1 VNYLSIIG
9 GRGDITSITNNILR
23 RFLSNQIASS
33 YSFYGKRNNK
43 RSFALLRF
51 NNAVILSVI
60 KALPGS
66 TEHQVQDCIKVWLK
80 HAPQRYFLE
89 RKKQ

>member
-1 VNYLSIIG
+1 MNYLSTIG
-9 GRGDITSITNNILR
+9 GRGDTTSITNNILR
-23 RFLSNQIASS
+23 RLLSNQIASS

-43 RSFALLRF
+43 RSFALLKL
-51 NNAVILSVI
+51 NNVVTLSVI

-80 HAPQRYFLE
+80 HAPQRYFIE
-89 RKKQ
+89 RRKQ